1 MNFDFQ
7 ELTHRLERF
16 SSSRLALRPLCLADA
31 WPLFQ
36 ASRNQH
42 FNENLAWDQP
52 ADIDGVVQRLELICK
67 AARRG
72 ELTALAAVARDTGE
86 WVSLFRFFPPMNK
99 QPGVVEMGIWTH
111 VKFWTGHHSFDLG
124 KLCVDTAF
132 RVSNVRRLIGLAAP
146 GNRGSIHLMRM
157 VGMTER
163 CRSFK
168 YHETGRKLPTIQ
180 YEVTREEWEASR
192 SETSPF
198 HELGRARKADM
209 PAHSLQAGVA
219 EVSQSAEASAALV
232 AMRTSDV
239 HATLEDLL
247 LEQWTEAG
255 ATTARARRPYLTAG
269 SESAE
274 GARSEAS
281 GA

>member
-36 ASRNQH
+36 ASRNEH

-86 WVSLFRFFPPMNK
+86 WVSLFRFFPPMSK
-99 QPGVVEMGIWTH
+99 EPGVVEMGIWTH

-146 GNRGSIHLMRM
+146 ANRGSIHLMRM

-192 SETSPF
+192 SEMSQF
-198 HELGRARKADM
+198 HELGRARKVDT
-209 PAHSLQAGVA
+209 PAHSLLAGVA
-219 EVSQSAEASAALV
+219 ELSQSVEASAALV
-232 AMRTSDV
+232 AMKTSDA

-247 LEQWTEAG
+247 LKQWTEAG
-255 ATTARARRPYLTAG
+255 ATTARA
-269 SESAE
+269 
-274 GARSEAS
+274 
-281 GA
+281 

>member
-99 QPGVVEMGIWTH
+99 EPGVVEMGIWTH

-146 GNRGSIHLMRM
+146 ANRGSIHLMRM

-168 YHETGRKLPTIQ
+168 HHETGRKLPTIQ
-180 YEVTREEWEASR
+180 YEITREEWEASR
-192 SETSPF
+192 PEASPF
-198 HELGRARKADM
+198 HEFSRARKTDM
-209 PAHSLQAGVA
+209 PAHFLQTR
-219 EVSQSAEASAALV
+219 VSEISQLLEASAALV
-232 AMRTSDV
+232 AVKTSDA

-247 LEQWTEAG
+247 LKQWTEAS
-255 ATTARARRPYLTAG
+255 ATTARVRRPYRSTGAES
-269 SESAE
+269 SEAAS
-274 GARSEAS
+274 SEAS
-281 GA
+281 AA